1 MSGGIA
7 QYRATSGEG
16 TFPGQGGASKN
27 RRSMAHK
34 RDPLGAHEK
43 QTRGLRGTPRSMS
56 ILWKRGRFLDRGAP
70 RQHRGSVVHK
80 EDPIGAHERAKGA
93 KRDLQINVYIM
104 GEWMFPGQGGA
115 SKNRWSMVHK
125 RDLGS
130 GAPRKIEGQCP
141 TRGTPLGP
149 MRESQGALR
158 DTLKSMSMLW
168 AMECVSWARG
178 RLE

>member
-115 SKNRWSMVHK
+115 SKNRGSMSHK
-125 RDLGS
+125 RDPLG
-130 GAPRKIEGQCP
+130 AHEREPRGVKRHPQINVNVMGDGMCFLGKGSPRIIEGQWP
-141 TRGTPLGP
+141 TRTS
-149 MRESQGALR
+149 RDIQG
-158 DTLKSMSMLW
+158 
-168 AMECVSWARG
+168 G
-178 RLE
+178 